1 MSLVRAARK
10 IARIYAIA
18 ILSTL
23 AVGYLVLS
31 VLGGQ
36 TPGALDQ
43 QTSKQIRKLCAT
55 RTDCD
60 VRLRDILPGDYDTF
74 YEFGPYEDQ
83 DDIDQVL
90 GPSHVHA
97 SNMQRIL
104 VFSRDGKITKVHYSD
119 FGVERPMD
127 SEVVFDEE
135 FRSSVPFW
143 VRYSSDQVLRVTYC
157 DTNNG
162 VPFWRPGTGTYYL
175 LTPVPLIPNQIP
187 LCQRMF

>member
-1 MSLVRAARK
+1 LNALRASLTAIGCAATVSLIGLSGCGKQSAGLIDLRAAHEIRK
-10 IARIYAIA
+10 I
-18 ILSTL
+18 
-23 AVGYLVLS
+23 
-31 VLGGQ
+31 
-36 TPGALDQ
+36 
-43 QTSKQIRKLCAT
+43 CAG
-55 RTDCD
+55 RTDCN
-60 VRLRDILPGDYDTF
+60 VRLNELMPGKWDSF

-127 SEVVFDEE
+127 GEVVFDEE

-143 VRYSSDQVLRVTYC
+143 VKYSSDQVLRVTYC